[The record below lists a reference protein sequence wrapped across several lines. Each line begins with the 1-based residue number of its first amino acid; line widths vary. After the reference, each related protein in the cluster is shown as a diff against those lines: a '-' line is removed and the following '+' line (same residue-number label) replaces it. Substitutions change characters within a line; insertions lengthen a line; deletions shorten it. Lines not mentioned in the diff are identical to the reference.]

1 MPRAAAMELGGE
13 EALVAEV
20 DAGGESGAKQTRQRK
35 PKVWYAAMKALMETH
50 GNERPSDAELLAV
63 NEAHGGEE
71 GVTLKSAKEYMAERR
86 KTLRKSAADRIA
98 KGAAG
103 VYPQLPGAE
112 EAGAWRVVTRPHFS
126 LP

>member
-1 MPRAAAMELGGE
+1 MELGGE
-13 EALVAEV
+13 EELVAEV

-86 KTLRKSAADRIA
+86 KTLRKSAADRMA
-98 KGAAG
+98 KTGSP
-103 VYPQLPGAE
+103 YPQLPGGE